1 MKRLN
6 LKTRIY
12 LSIIAMILVS
22 FFATGIFAYT
32 NFKSRNEAYH
42 SSRLERKEK
51 AIQASMDYFLKQQGE
66 VNTDSI
72 PIIFSD
78 KICEL
83 ADVHNLDL
91 NLYDLSGKLLISSN
105 PNIFTEKGIPQKVS
119 TSILQKLTDGD
130 VRIVLE
136 KGKDNDE
143 FYLAYW
149 HFSDLEGRPL
159 AVTNIPYFDIQ
170 NENRQEIENFLIDL
184 ILIYVGLFIA
194 ASILALLLSNYITQ
208 SLQRIGDKMK
218 GVDLGKTNTPLEWE
232 TNDEIGSLVTEYNR
246 MLKEAEKSAIAT
258 ARSERES
265 AWREMAK
272 QVAHEIK
279 NPLTPMKLRIQY
291 LQRAMDDKDPDWED
305 KFKNTA
311 VSLIN
316 QIDTLTNIAN
326 EFSNFAQMPKAKL
339 ETVDLVDIIEDS
351 IETFTLESNVNIEF
365 LKPSFRTKLK
375 ADRNQN
381 LRVFNNLIKNAIQS
395 IPEDRA
401 GKVRVC
407 VKEYEEMLLV
417 EVSDNGTGVPKAVQ
431 EKIFVP
437 NFTTKSKGMGLGL
450 AMVKNIIENHG
461 GQIWFKTSPNHGTT
475 FFITYKTAN

>member
-1 MKRLN
+1 
-6 LKTRIY
+6 
-12 LSIIAMILVS
+12 MILVS

-51 AIQASMDYFLKQQGE
+51 AIQASMDYFLEQQGE

-326 EFSNFAQMPKAKL
+326 EFSNFAQMPKAKEQNIEL
-339 ETVDLVDIIEDS
+339 SAVIEDAIQIFS
-351 IETFTLESNVNIEF
+351 LESDVEMTFTTQTEHTNI
-365 LKPSFRTKLK
+365 T
-375 ADRNQN
+375 ADKDQI
-381 LRVFNNLIKNAIQS
+381 LRVFNNLLKNAIQAIPVDRKGEIS
-395 IPEDRA
+395 IYL
-401 GKVRVC
+401 
-407 VKEYEEMLLV
+407 KEYNGMVKV
-417 EVSDNGTGVPKAVQ
+417 EIQDNGSGVPEEIQ
-431 EKIFVP
+431 ENIFIP

-461 GQIWFKTSPNHGTT
+461 GEIWFKTKKDEGTT
-475 FFITYKTAN
+475 FYLTFKV

>member
-1 MKRLN
+1 
-6 LKTRIY
+6 
-12 LSIIAMILVS
+12 MILVS

-194 ASILALLLSNYITQ
+194 ASILALLLTNYITQ

-326 EFSNFAQMPKAKL
+326 EFSNFAQMPKAKEQNIEL
-339 ETVDLVDIIEDS
+339 SAVIEDAIQIFS
-351 IETFTLESNVNIEF
+351 LESDVEMTFTTQTEHTNI
-365 LKPSFRTKLK
+365 T
-375 ADRNQN
+375 ADKDQI
-381 LRVFNNLIKNAIQS
+381 LRVFNNLLKNAIQAIPVDRKGEIS
-395 IPEDRA
+395 IYL
-401 GKVRVC
+401 
-407 VKEYEEMLLV
+407 KEYNGMVKV
-417 EVSDNGTGVPKAVQ
+417 EIQDNGSGVPEEIQ
-431 EKIFVP
+431 ENIFIP

-461 GQIWFKTSPNHGTT
+461 GEIWFKTKKDEGTT
-475 FFITYKTAN
+475 FYLTFKV

>member
-1 MKRLN
+1 
-6 LKTRIY
+6 
-12 LSIIAMILVS
+12 MILVS

-326 EFSNFAQMPKAKL
+326 EFSNFAQMPKAKEQNIEL
-339 ETVDLVDIIEDS
+339 SAVIEDAIQIFS
-351 IETFTLESNVNIEF
+351 LESDVEMTFTTQTEHTNI
-365 LKPSFRTKLK
+365 T
-375 ADRNQN
+375 ADKDQI
-381 LRVFNNLIKNAIQS
+381 LRVFNNLLKNAIQAIPVDRKGEIS
-395 IPEDRA
+395 IYL
-401 GKVRVC
+401 
-407 VKEYEEMLLV
+407 KEYNGMVKV
-417 EVSDNGTGVPKAVQ
+417 EIQDNGSGVPEEIQ
-431 EKIFVP
+431 ENIFIP

-461 GQIWFKTSPNHGTT
+461 GEIWFKTKKDEGTT
-475 FFITYKTAN
+475 FYLTFKV

>member
-1 MKRLN
+1 
-6 LKTRIY
+6 
-12 LSIIAMILVS
+12 MILVS

-218 GVDLGKTNTPLEWE
+218 GVDLGKTSTPLEWE

-326 EFSNFAQMPKAKL
+326 EFSNFAQMPKAKEQNIEL
-339 ETVDLVDIIEDS
+339 SAVIEDAIQIFS
-351 IETFTLESNVNIEF
+351 LESDVEMTFTTQTEHTNI
-365 LKPSFRTKLK
+365 T
-375 ADRNQN
+375 ADKDQI
-381 LRVFNNLIKNAIQS
+381 LRVFNNLLKNAIQAIPVDRKGEIS
-395 IPEDRA
+395 IYL
-401 GKVRVC
+401 
-407 VKEYEEMLLV
+407 KEYNGMVKV
-417 EVSDNGTGVPKAVQ
+417 EIQDNGSGVPEEIQ
-431 EKIFVP
+431 ENIFIP

-461 GQIWFKTSPNHGTT
+461 GEIWFKTKKDEGTT
-475 FFITYKTAN
+475 FYLTFKV

>member
-1 MKRLN
+1 
-6 LKTRIY
+6 
-12 LSIIAMILVS
+12 MILVS

-72 PIIFSD
+72 PIMFSD

-326 EFSNFAQMPKAKL
+326 EFSNFAQMPKAKEQNIEL
-339 ETVDLVDIIEDS
+339 SAVIEDAIQIFS
-351 IETFTLESNVNIEF
+351 LESDVEMTFTTQTEHTNI
-365 LKPSFRTKLK
+365 T
-375 ADRNQN
+375 ADKDQI
-381 LRVFNNLIKNAIQS
+381 LRVFNNLLKNAIQAIPVDRKGEIS
-395 IPEDRA
+395 IYL
-401 GKVRVC
+401 
-407 VKEYEEMLLV
+407 KEYNGMVKV
-417 EVSDNGTGVPKAVQ
+417 EIQDNGSGVPEEIQ
-431 EKIFVP
+431 ENIFIP

-461 GQIWFKTSPNHGTT
+461 GEIWFKTKKDEGTT
-475 FFITYKTAN
+475 FYLTFKV

>member
-1 MKRLN
+1 
-6 LKTRIY
+6 
-12 LSIIAMILVS
+12 MILVS
-22 FFATGIFAYT
+22 FFATGIVAYT

-326 EFSNFAQMPKAKL
+326 EFSNFAQMPKAKEQNIEL
-339 ETVDLVDIIEDS
+339 SAVIEDAIQIFS
-351 IETFTLESNVNIEF
+351 LESDVEMTFTTQTEHTNI
-365 LKPSFRTKLK
+365 T
-375 ADRNQN
+375 ADKDQI
-381 LRVFNNLIKNAIQS
+381 LRVFNNLLKNAIQAIPVDRKGEIS
-395 IPEDRA
+395 IYL
-401 GKVRVC
+401 
-407 VKEYEEMLLV
+407 KEYNGMVKV
-417 EVSDNGTGVPKAVQ
+417 EIQDNGSGVPEEIQ
-431 EKIFVP
+431 ENIFIP

-461 GQIWFKTSPNHGTT
+461 GEIWFKTKKDEGTT
-475 FFITYKTAN
+475 FYLTFKV

>member
-32 NFKSRNEAYH
+32 NFKSRNEVYH

-51 AIQASMDYFLKQQGE
+51 AIQASMDYFLEQQGE

-72 PIIFSD
+72 PIMFSD

-105 PNIFTEKGIPQKVS
+105 PNIFTENDIPQKVS

-326 EFSNFAQMPKAKL
+326 EFSNFAQMPKAKEQNIEL
-339 ETVDLVDIIEDS
+339 SAVIEDAIQIFS
-351 IETFTLESNVNIEF
+351 LESDVEMTFTTQTEHTNI
-365 LKPSFRTKLK
+365 T
-375 ADRNQN
+375 ADKDQI
-381 LRVFNNLIKNAIQS
+381 LRVFNNLLKNAIQAIPVDRKGEIS
-395 IPEDRA
+395 IYL
-401 GKVRVC
+401 
-407 VKEYEEMLLV
+407 KEYNGMVKV
-417 EVSDNGTGVPKAVQ
+417 EIQDNGSGVPEEIQ
-431 EKIFVP
+431 ENIFIP

-461 GQIWFKTSPNHGTT
+461 GEIWFKTKKDEGTT
-475 FFITYKTAN
+475 FYLTFKV

>member
-326 EFSNFAQMPKAKL
+326 EFSNFAQMPKAKEQNIEL
-339 ETVDLVDIIEDS
+339 SAVIEDAIQIFS
-351 IETFTLESNVNIEF
+351 LESDVEMTFTTQTEHTNI
-365 LKPSFRTKLK
+365 T
-375 ADRNQN
+375 ADKDQI
-381 LRVFNNLIKNAIQS
+381 LRVFNNLLKNAIQAIPVDRKGEIS
-395 IPEDRA
+395 IYL
-401 GKVRVC
+401 
-407 VKEYEEMLLV
+407 KEYNGMVKV
-417 EVSDNGTGVPKAVQ
+417 EIQDNGSGVPEEIQ
-431 EKIFVP
+431 ENIFIP

-461 GQIWFKTSPNHGTT
+461 GEIWFKTKKDEGTT
-475 FFITYKTAN
+475 FYLTFKV

>member
-22 FFATGIFAYT
+22 FFATGIVAYT

-326 EFSNFAQMPKAKL
+326 EFSNFAQMPKAKEQNIEL
-339 ETVDLVDIIEDS
+339 SAVIEDAIQIFS
-351 IETFTLESNVNIEF
+351 LESDVEMTFTTQTEHTNI
-365 LKPSFRTKLK
+365 T
-375 ADRNQN
+375 ADKDQI
-381 LRVFNNLIKNAIQS
+381 LRVFNNLLKNAIQAIPVDRKGEIS
-395 IPEDRA
+395 IYL
-401 GKVRVC
+401 
-407 VKEYEEMLLV
+407 KEYNGMVKV
-417 EVSDNGTGVPKAVQ
+417 EIQDNGSGVPEEIQ
-431 EKIFVP
+431 ENIFIP

-461 GQIWFKTSPNHGTT
+461 GEIWFKTKKDEGTT
-475 FFITYKTAN
+475 FYLTFKV

>member
-1 MKRLN
+1 
-6 LKTRIY
+6 
-12 LSIIAMILVS
+12 MILVS
-22 FFATGIFAYT
+22 FFATGIVAYT
-32 NFKSRNEAYH
+32 NFKSRNEVYH

-51 AIQASMDYFLKQQGE
+51 AIQASMDYFLEQQGE

-72 PIIFSD
+72 PIMFSD

-326 EFSNFAQMPKAKL
+326 EFSNFAQMPKAKEQNIEL
-339 ETVDLVDIIEDS
+339 SAVIEDAIQIFS
-351 IETFTLESNVNIEF
+351 LESDVEMTFTTQTEHTNI
-365 LKPSFRTKLK
+365 T
-375 ADRNQN
+375 ADKDQI
-381 LRVFNNLIKNAIQS
+381 LRVFNNLLKNAIQAILVDRKGEIS
-395 IPEDRA
+395 IYL
-401 GKVRVC
+401 
-407 VKEYEEMLLV
+407 KEYNGMVKV
-417 EVSDNGTGVPKAVQ
+417 EIQDNGSGVPEEIQ
-431 EKIFVP
+431 ENIFIP

-461 GQIWFKTSPNHGTT
+461 GEIWFKTKKDEGTT
-475 FFITYKTAN
+475 FYLTFKV

>member
-32 NFKSRNEAYH
+32 NFKSRNEVYH

-51 AIQASMDYFLKQQGE
+51 AIQASMDYFLEQQGE

-72 PIIFSD
+72 PIMFSD

-105 PNIFTEKGIPQKVS
+105 PNIFTEKDIPQKVS

-218 GVDLGKTNTPLEWE
+218 GVDLGKTNAPLEWE

-246 MLKEAEKSAIAT
+246 MLKEAEKSAIAI

-291 LQRAMDDKDPDWED
+291 LQRAMDDKDPDWQD

-326 EFSNFAQMPKAKL
+326 EF
-339 ETVDLVDIIEDS
+339 
-351 IETFTLESNVNIEF
+351 
-365 LKPSFRTKLK
+365 
-375 ADRNQN
+375 
-381 LRVFNNLIKNAIQS
+381 
-395 IPEDRA
+395 
-401 GKVRVC
+401 
-407 VKEYEEMLLV
+407 
-417 EVSDNGTGVPKAVQ
+417 
-431 EKIFVP
+431 
-437 NFTTKSKGMGLGL
+437 
-450 AMVKNIIENHG
+450 
-461 GQIWFKTSPNHGTT
+461 
-475 FFITYKTAN
+475 

>member
-1 MKRLN
+1 
-6 LKTRIY
+6 
-12 LSIIAMILVS
+12 
-22 FFATGIFAYT
+22 
-32 NFKSRNEAYH
+32 
-42 SSRLERKEK
+42 
-51 AIQASMDYFLKQQGE
+51 
-66 VNTDSI
+66 
-72 PIIFSD
+72 
-78 KICEL
+78 
-83 ADVHNLDL
+83 
-91 NLYDLSGKLLISSN
+91 
-105 PNIFTEKGIPQKVS
+105 
-119 TSILQKLTDGD
+119 

-326 EFSNFAQMPKAKL
+326 EFSNFAQMPKAKEQNIEL
-339 ETVDLVDIIEDS
+339 SAVIEDAIQIFS
-351 IETFTLESNVNIEF
+351 LESDVEMTFTTQTEHTNI
-365 LKPSFRTKLK
+365 T
-375 ADRNQN
+375 ADKDQI
-381 LRVFNNLIKNAIQS
+381 LRVFNNLLKNAIQAIPVDRKGEIS
-395 IPEDRA
+395 IYL
-401 GKVRVC
+401 
-407 VKEYEEMLLV
+407 KEYNGMVKV
-417 EVSDNGTGVPKAVQ
+417 EIQDNGSGVPEEIQ
-431 EKIFVP
+431 ENIFIP

-461 GQIWFKTSPNHGTT
+461 GEIWFKTKKDEGTT
-475 FFITYKTAN
+475 FYLTFKV

>member
-1 MKRLN
+1 
-6 LKTRIY
+6 
-12 LSIIAMILVS
+12 MILVS
-22 FFATGIFAYT
+22 FFATGIVAYT
-32 NFKSRNEAYH
+32 NFKSRNEVYH

-51 AIQASMDYFLKQQGE
+51 AIQASMDYFLEQQRE

-326 EFSNFAQMPKAKL
+326 EFSNFAQMPKAKEQNIEL
-339 ETVDLVDIIEDS
+339 SAVIEDAIQIFS
-351 IETFTLESNVNIEF
+351 LESDVEMTFTTQTEHTNI
-365 LKPSFRTKLK
+365 T
-375 ADRNQN
+375 ADKDQI
-381 LRVFNNLIKNAIQS
+381 LRVFNNLLKNAIQAIPVDRKGEIS
-395 IPEDRA
+395 IYL
-401 GKVRVC
+401 
-407 VKEYEEMLLV
+407 KEYNGMVKV
-417 EVSDNGTGVPKAVQ
+417 EIQDNGSGVPEEIQ
-431 EKIFVP
+431 ENIFIP

-461 GQIWFKTSPNHGTT
+461 GEIWFKTKKDEGTT
-475 FFITYKTAN
+475 FYLTFKV

>member
-1 MKRLN
+1 
-6 LKTRIY
+6 
-12 LSIIAMILVS
+12 MILVS

-32 NFKSRNEAYH
+32 NFKSRNEVYH

-326 EFSNFAQMPKAKL
+326 EFSNFAQMPKAKEQNIEL
-339 ETVDLVDIIEDS
+339 SAVIEDAIQIFS
-351 IETFTLESNVNIEF
+351 LESDVEMTFTTQTEHTNI
-365 LKPSFRTKLK
+365 T
-375 ADRNQN
+375 ADKDQI
-381 LRVFNNLIKNAIQS
+381 LRVFNNLLKNAIQAIPVDRKGEIS
-395 IPEDRA
+395 IYL
-401 GKVRVC
+401 
-407 VKEYEEMLLV
+407 KEYNGMVKV
-417 EVSDNGTGVPKAVQ
+417 EIQDNGSGVPEEIQ
-431 EKIFVP
+431 ENIFIP

-461 GQIWFKTSPNHGTT
+461 GEIWFKTKKDEGTT
-475 FFITYKTAN
+475 FYLTFKV

>member
-1 MKRLN
+1 
-6 LKTRIY
+6 
-12 LSIIAMILVS
+12 MILVS

-32 NFKSRNEAYH
+32 NFKSRNEVYH

-51 AIQASMDYFLKQQGE
+51 AIQASMDYFLEQQGE

-72 PIIFSD
+72 PIMFSD

-326 EFSNFAQMPKAKL
+326 EFSNFAQMPKAKEQNIEL
-339 ETVDLVDIIEDS
+339 SAVIEDAIQIFS
-351 IETFTLESNVNIEF
+351 LESDVEMTFTTQTEHTNI
-365 LKPSFRTKLK
+365 T
-375 ADRNQN
+375 ADKDQI
-381 LRVFNNLIKNAIQS
+381 LRVFNNLLKNAIQAIPVDRKGEIS
-395 IPEDRA
+395 IYL
-401 GKVRVC
+401 
-407 VKEYEEMLLV
+407 KEYNGMVKV
-417 EVSDNGTGVPKAVQ
+417 EIQDNGSGVPEEIQ
-431 EKIFVP
+431 ENIFIP

-461 GQIWFKTSPNHGTT
+461 GEIWFKTKKDEGTT
-475 FFITYKTAN
+475 FYLTFKV

>member
-32 NFKSRNEAYH
+32 NFKSRNEVYH

-51 AIQASMDYFLKQQGE
+51 AIQASMDYFLEQQGE

-326 EFSNFAQMPKAKL
+326 EFSNFAQMPKAKEQNIEL
-339 ETVDLVDIIEDS
+339 SAVIEDAIQIFS
-351 IETFTLESNVNIEF
+351 LESDVEMTFTTQTEHTNI
-365 LKPSFRTKLK
+365 T
-375 ADRNQN
+375 ADKDQI
-381 LRVFNNLIKNAIQS
+381 LRVFNNLLKNAIQAIPVDRKGEIS
-395 IPEDRA
+395 IYL
-401 GKVRVC
+401 
-407 VKEYEEMLLV
+407 KEYNGMVKV
-417 EVSDNGTGVPKAVQ
+417 EIQDNGSGVPEEIQ
-431 EKIFVP
+431 ENIFIP

-461 GQIWFKTSPNHGTT
+461 GEIWFKTKKDEGTT
-475 FFITYKTAN
+475 FYLTFKV

>member
-1 MKRLN
+1 
-6 LKTRIY
+6 
-12 LSIIAMILVS
+12 MILVS
-22 FFATGIFAYT
+22 FFATGIVAYT
-32 NFKSRNEAYH
+32 NFKSRNEVYH

-51 AIQASMDYFLKQQGE
+51 AIQASMDYFLEQQGE

-326 EFSNFAQMPKAKL
+326 EFSNFAQMPKAKEQNIEL
-339 ETVDLVDIIEDS
+339 SAVIEDAIQIFS
-351 IETFTLESNVNIEF
+351 LESDVEMTFTTQTEHTNI
-365 LKPSFRTKLK
+365 T
-375 ADRNQN
+375 ADKDQI
-381 LRVFNNLIKNAIQS
+381 LRVFNNLLKNAIQAIPVDRKGEIS
-395 IPEDRA
+395 IYL
-401 GKVRVC
+401 
-407 VKEYEEMLLV
+407 KEYNGMVKV
-417 EVSDNGTGVPKAVQ
+417 EIQDNGSGVPEEIQ
-431 EKIFVP
+431 ENIFIP

-461 GQIWFKTSPNHGTT
+461 GEIWFKTKKDEGTT
-475 FFITYKTAN
+475 FYLTFKV

>member
-1 MKRLN
+1 
-6 LKTRIY
+6 
-12 LSIIAMILVS
+12 MILVS
-22 FFATGIFAYT
+22 FFATGIVAYT
-32 NFKSRNEAYH
+32 NFKSRNEVYH

-51 AIQASMDYFLKQQGE
+51 AIQASMDYFLEQQGE

-72 PIIFSD
+72 PIMFSD

-326 EFSNFAQMPKAKL
+326 EFSNFAQMPKAKEQNIEL
-339 ETVDLVDIIEDS
+339 SAVIEDAIQIFS
-351 IETFTLESNVNIEF
+351 LESDVEMTFTTQTEHTNI
-365 LKPSFRTKLK
+365 T
-375 ADRNQN
+375 ADKDQI
-381 LRVFNNLIKNAIQS
+381 LRVFNNLLKNAIQAIPVDRKGEIS
-395 IPEDRA
+395 IYL
-401 GKVRVC
+401 
-407 VKEYEEMLLV
+407 KEYNGMVKV
-417 EVSDNGTGVPKAVQ
+417 EIQDNGSGVPEEIQ
-431 EKIFVP
+431 ENIFIP

-461 GQIWFKTSPNHGTT
+461 GEIWFKTKKDEGTT
-475 FFITYKTAN
+475 FYLTFKV

>member
-1 MKRLN
+1 
-6 LKTRIY
+6 
-12 LSIIAMILVS
+12 MILVS

-32 NFKSRNEAYH
+32 NFKSRNEVYH

-51 AIQASMDYFLKQQGE
+51 AIQASMDYFLEQQGE

-72 PIIFSD
+72 PIMFSD

-326 EFSNFAQMPKAKL
+326 EFSNFAQMPKAKEQNIELSAVIKDAIQIFSL
-339 ETVDLVDIIEDS
+339 ESDVEM
-351 IETFTLESNVNIEF
+351 TFTTQTEHTNI
-365 LKPSFRTKLK
+365 T
-375 ADRNQN
+375 ADKDQI
-381 LRVFNNLIKNAIQS
+381 LRVFNNLLKNAIQAIPVDRKGEIS
-395 IPEDRA
+395 IYL
-401 GKVRVC
+401 
-407 VKEYEEMLLV
+407 KEYNGMVKV
-417 EVSDNGTGVPKAVQ
+417 EIQDNGSGVPEEIQ
-431 EKIFVP
+431 ENIFIP

-461 GQIWFKTSPNHGTT
+461 GEIWFKTKKDEGTT
-475 FFITYKTAN
+475 FYLTFKV

>member
-1 MKRLN
+1 
-6 LKTRIY
+6 
-12 LSIIAMILVS
+12 MILVS

-32 NFKSRNEAYH
+32 NFKSRNEEYH

-51 AIQASMDYFLKQQGE
+51 AIQASMDYFLEQQGGA
-66 VNTDSI
+66 NTDSI
-72 PIIFSD
+72 PVMFSN

-91 NLYDLSGKLLISSN
+91 NLYDLEGNLLISSN
-105 PNIFTEKGIPQKVS
+105 PNVFTEKGIPQKVPNY
-119 TSILQKLTDGD
+119 ILQKLTDGA

-136 KGKDNDE
+136 KGKSEDE

-159 AVTNIPYFDIQ
+159 GVTNIPYFDIQ
-170 NENRQEIENFLIDL
+170 NENREEIENFLTDL

-218 GVDLGKTNTPLEWE
+218 GVDLGKINTPLEWE
-232 TNDEIGSLVTEYNR
+232 TDDEIGSLVTEYNR
-246 MLKEAEKSAIAT
+246 MLKEAEKSAVAI

-279 NPLTPMKLRIQY
+279 NPLTPMKLRIQH
-291 LQRAMDDKDPDWED
+291 LQRAMEDKDPDWQD

-326 EFSNFAQMPKAKL
+326 EFSNFAQMPKSKL
-339 ETVDLVDIIEDS
+339 EAVELVDIIQDS

-365 LKPSFRTKLK
+365 LKPSFSTKLR
-375 ADRNQN
+375 ADKNQN

-395 IPEDRA
+395 IPKDTKGQVHIEI
-401 GKVRVC
+401 
-407 VKEYEEMLLV
+407 KEYEEMLLV
-417 EVSDNGTGVPKAVQ
+417 EVRDNGTGVPEAVQ

-450 AMVKNIIENHG
+450 AMVKNILENHG
-461 GQIWFKTSPNHGTT
+461 GKIWFNTEIGQGTT
-475 FFITYKTAN
+475 FYLTFKR

>member
-32 NFKSRNEAYH
+32 NFKSRNEVYH

-51 AIQASMDYFLKQQGE
+51 AIQASMDYFLEQQGE

-105 PNIFTEKGIPQKVS
+105 PNIFTENDIPQKVS

-326 EFSNFAQMPKAKL
+326 EFSNFAQMPKAKEQNIEL
-339 ETVDLVDIIEDS
+339 SAVIEDAIQIFS
-351 IETFTLESNVNIEF
+351 LESDVEMTFTTQTEHTNI
-365 LKPSFRTKLK
+365 T
-375 ADRNQN
+375 ADKDQI
-381 LRVFNNLIKNAIQS
+381 LRVFNNLLKNAIQAIPVDRKGEIS
-395 IPEDRA
+395 IYL
-401 GKVRVC
+401 
-407 VKEYEEMLLV
+407 KEYNGMVKV
-417 EVSDNGTGVPKAVQ
+417 EIQDNGSGVPEEIQ
-431 EKIFVP
+431 ENIFIP

-461 GQIWFKTSPNHGTT
+461 GEIWFKTKKDEGTT
-475 FFITYKTAN
+475 FYLTFKV

>member
-1 MKRLN
+1 
-6 LKTRIY
+6 
-12 LSIIAMILVS
+12 MILVS

-32 NFKSRNEAYH
+32 NFKSRNQEYH

-51 AIQASMDYFLKQQGE
+51 AIQASMDYFLEQQGQ
-66 VNTDSI
+66 VITDSI
-72 PIIFSD
+72 PVLFSD

-105 PNIFTEKGIPQKVS
+105 PRIFQEKDIPQKVS
-119 TSILQKLTDGD
+119 SSILQKLTDGD

-136 KGKDNDE
+136 KGRDKDE

-170 NENRQEIENFLIDL
+170 NENRQEIESFLIDL

-218 GVDLGKTNTPLEWE
+218 GVELGKANSPLEWE
-232 TNDEIGSLVTEYNR
+232 SNDEIGSLVTEYNR
-246 MLKEAEKSAIAT
+246 MLNEAEKSTIAL
-258 ARSERES
+258 ARSEREI

-291 LQRAMDDKDPDWED
+291 LQRAMDDNDPGWED
-305 KFKNTA
+305 KFKSTA
-311 VSLIN
+311 DSLIT

-326 EFSNFAQMPKAKL
+326 EFSNFAQMPKTKEQNVELCA
-339 ETVDLVDIIEDS
+339 VIEDAIQIFS
-351 IETFTLESNVNIEF
+351 LESDVEMTFNAQTERSTI
-365 LKPSFRTKLK
+365 T
-375 ADRNQN
+375 ADKDQI
-381 LRVFNNLIKNAIQS
+381 LRVFNNLLKNAVQS
-395 IPEDRA
+395 VPEGRK
-401 GKVRVC
+401 GKISVYL
-407 VKEYEEMLLV
+407 KEYEGMVMAEIK
-417 EVSDNGTGVPKAVQ
+417 DNGSGVPEEIQ

-437 NFTTKSKGMGLGL
+437 NFTTKSKGTGLGL
-450 AMVKNIIENHG
+450 AMVKNIIKNHG
-461 GQIWFKTSPNHGTT
+461 GEIWFKTKRDVGTT
-475 FFITYKTAN
+475 FYLTFKV

>member
-22 FFATGIFAYT
+22 FFATGIVAYT
-32 NFKSRNEAYH
+32 NFKSRNEVYH

-51 AIQASMDYFLKQQGE
+51 AIQASMDYFLEQQGE

-72 PIIFSD
+72 PIMFSD

-326 EFSNFAQMPKAKL
+326 EFSNFAQMPKAKEQNIEL
-339 ETVDLVDIIEDS
+339 SAVIEDAIQIFS
-351 IETFTLESNVNIEF
+351 LESDVEMTFTTQTEHTNI
-365 LKPSFRTKLK
+365 T
-375 ADRNQN
+375 ADKDQI
-381 LRVFNNLIKNAIQS
+381 LRVFNNLLKNAIQAIPVDRKGEIS
-395 IPEDRA
+395 IYL
-401 GKVRVC
+401 
-407 VKEYEEMLLV
+407 KEYNGMVKV
-417 EVSDNGTGVPKAVQ
+417 EIQDNGSGVPEEIQ
-431 EKIFVP
+431 ENIFIP

-461 GQIWFKTSPNHGTT
+461 GEIWFKTKKDEGTT
-475 FFITYKTAN
+475 FYLTFKV

>member
-1 MKRLN
+1 
-6 LKTRIY
+6 
-12 LSIIAMILVS
+12 MILVS
-22 FFATGIFAYT
+22 FFATGIVAYT
-32 NFKSRNEAYH
+32 NFKSRNEVYH

-51 AIQASMDYFLKQQGE
+51 AIQASMDYFLEQQGE

-72 PIIFSD
+72 PIMFSD

-105 PNIFTEKGIPQKVS
+105 PNIFTENDIPQKVS

-326 EFSNFAQMPKAKL
+326 EFSNFAQMPKAKEQNIEL
-339 ETVDLVDIIEDS
+339 SAVIEDAIQIFS
-351 IETFTLESNVNIEF
+351 LESDVEMTFTTQTEHTNI
-365 LKPSFRTKLK
+365 T
-375 ADRNQN
+375 ADKDQI
-381 LRVFNNLIKNAIQS
+381 LRVFNNLLKNAIQAIPVDRKGEIS
-395 IPEDRA
+395 IYL
-401 GKVRVC
+401 
-407 VKEYEEMLLV
+407 KEYNGMVKV
-417 EVSDNGTGVPKAVQ
+417 EIQDNGSGVPEEIQ
-431 EKIFVP
+431 ENIFIP

-461 GQIWFKTSPNHGTT
+461 GEIWFKTKKDEGTT
-475 FFITYKTAN
+475 FYLTFKV

>member
-1 MKRLN
+1 
-6 LKTRIY
+6 
-12 LSIIAMILVS
+12 MILVS

-326 EFSNFAQMPKAKL
+326 EFSNFAQMLKAKEQNIEL
-339 ETVDLVDIIEDS
+339 SAVIEDAIQIFS
-351 IETFTLESNVNIEF
+351 LESDVEMTFTTQTEHTNI
-365 LKPSFRTKLK
+365 T
-375 ADRNQN
+375 ADKDQI
-381 LRVFNNLIKNAIQS
+381 LRVFNNLLKNAIQAIPVDRKGEIS
-395 IPEDRA
+395 IYL
-401 GKVRVC
+401 
-407 VKEYEEMLLV
+407 KEYNGMVKV
-417 EVSDNGTGVPKAVQ
+417 EIQDNGSGVPEEIQ
-431 EKIFVP
+431 ENIFIP

-461 GQIWFKTSPNHGTT
+461 GEIWFKTKKDEGTT
-475 FFITYKTAN
+475 FYLTFKV

>member
-1 MKRLN
+1 
-6 LKTRIY
+6 
-12 LSIIAMILVS
+12 MILVS
-22 FFATGIFAYT
+22 FFATGIVAYT
-32 NFKSRNEAYH
+32 NFKSRNEVYH

-326 EFSNFAQMPKAKL
+326 EFSNFAQMPKAKEQNIEL
-339 ETVDLVDIIEDS
+339 SAVIEDAIQIFS
-351 IETFTLESNVNIEF
+351 LESDVEMTFTTQTEHTNI
-365 LKPSFRTKLK
+365 T
-375 ADRNQN
+375 ADKDQI
-381 LRVFNNLIKNAIQS
+381 LRVFNNLLKNAIQAIPVDRKGEIS
-395 IPEDRA
+395 IYL
-401 GKVRVC
+401 
-407 VKEYEEMLLV
+407 KEYNGMVKV
-417 EVSDNGTGVPKAVQ
+417 EIQDNGSGVPEEIQ
-431 EKIFVP
+431 ENIFIP

-461 GQIWFKTSPNHGTT
+461 GEIWFKTKKDEGTT
-475 FFITYKTAN
+475 FYLTFKV

>member
-194 ASILALLLSNYITQ
+194 ASILALLLTNYITQ

-326 EFSNFAQMPKAKL
+326 EFSNFAQMPKAKEQNIEL
-339 ETVDLVDIIEDS
+339 SAVIEDAIQIFS
-351 IETFTLESNVNIEF
+351 LESDVEMTFTTQTEHTNI
-365 LKPSFRTKLK
+365 T
-375 ADRNQN
+375 ADKDQI
-381 LRVFNNLIKNAIQS
+381 LRVFNNLLKNAIQAIPVDRKGEIS
-395 IPEDRA
+395 IYL
-401 GKVRVC
+401 
-407 VKEYEEMLLV
+407 KEYNGMVKV
-417 EVSDNGTGVPKAVQ
+417 EIQDNGSGVPEEIQ
-431 EKIFVP
+431 ENIFIP

-461 GQIWFKTSPNHGTT
+461 GEIWFKTKKDEGTT
-475 FFITYKTAN
+475 FYLTFKV

>member
-1 MKRLN
+1 
-6 LKTRIY
+6 
-12 LSIIAMILVS
+12 MILVS
-22 FFATGIFAYT
+22 FFATGIVAYT
-32 NFKSRNEAYH
+32 NFKSRNEVYH

-51 AIQASMDYFLKQQGE
+51 AIQASMDYFLEQQGE
-66 VNTDSI
+66 VNSDSI
-72 PIIFSD
+72 PIMFSD

-326 EFSNFAQMPKAKL
+326 EFSNFAQMPKAKEQNIEL
-339 ETVDLVDIIEDS
+339 SAVIEDAIQIFS
-351 IETFTLESNVNIEF
+351 LESDVEMTFTTQTEHTNI
-365 LKPSFRTKLK
+365 T
-375 ADRNQN
+375 ADKDQI
-381 LRVFNNLIKNAIQS
+381 LRVFNNLLKNAIQAIPVDRKGEIS
-395 IPEDRA
+395 IYL
-401 GKVRVC
+401 
-407 VKEYEEMLLV
+407 KEYNGMVKV
-417 EVSDNGTGVPKAVQ
+417 EIQDNGSGVPEEIQ
-431 EKIFVP
+431 ENIFIP

-461 GQIWFKTSPNHGTT
+461 GEIWFKTKKDEGTT
-475 FFITYKTAN
+475 FYLTFKV

>member
-1 MKRLN
+1 
-6 LKTRIY
+6 
-12 LSIIAMILVS
+12 MILVS

-32 NFKSRNEAYH
+32 NFKSRNEVYH

-51 AIQASMDYFLKQQGE
+51 AIQASMDYFLEQQGE

-326 EFSNFAQMPKAKL
+326 EFSNFAQMPKAKEQNIEL
-339 ETVDLVDIIEDS
+339 SAVIEDAIQIFS
-351 IETFTLESNVNIEF
+351 LESDVEMTFTTQTEHTNI
-365 LKPSFRTKLK
+365 T
-375 ADRNQN
+375 ADKDQI
-381 LRVFNNLIKNAIQS
+381 LRVFNNLLKNAIQAIPVDRKGEIS
-395 IPEDRA
+395 IYL
-401 GKVRVC
+401 
-407 VKEYEEMLLV
+407 KEYNGMVKV
-417 EVSDNGTGVPKAVQ
+417 EIQDNGSGVPEEIQ
-431 EKIFVP
+431 ENIFIP

-461 GQIWFKTSPNHGTT
+461 GEIWFKTKKDEGTT
-475 FFITYKTAN
+475 FYLTFKV

>member
-1 MKRLN
+1 
-6 LKTRIY
+6 
-12 LSIIAMILVS
+12 MILVS
-22 FFATGIFAYT
+22 FFATGIVAYT

-51 AIQASMDYFLKQQGE
+51 AIQASMDYFLEQQGE
-66 VNTDSI
+66 VNSDSI
-72 PIIFSD
+72 PIMFSD

-326 EFSNFAQMPKAKL
+326 EFSNFAQMPKAKEQNIEL
-339 ETVDLVDIIEDS
+339 SAVIEDAIQIFS
-351 IETFTLESNVNIEF
+351 LESDVEMTFTTQTEHTNI
-365 LKPSFRTKLK
+365 T
-375 ADRNQN
+375 ADKDQI
-381 LRVFNNLIKNAIQS
+381 LRVFNNLLKNAIQAIPVDRKGEIS
-395 IPEDRA
+395 IYL
-401 GKVRVC
+401 
-407 VKEYEEMLLV
+407 KEYNGMVKV
-417 EVSDNGTGVPKAVQ
+417 EIQDNGSGVPEEIQ
-431 EKIFVP
+431 ENIFIP

-461 GQIWFKTSPNHGTT
+461 GEIWFKTKKDEGTT
-475 FFITYKTAN
+475 FYLTFKV

>member
-1 MKRLN
+1 
-6 LKTRIY
+6 
-12 LSIIAMILVS
+12 MILVS
-22 FFATGIFAYT
+22 FFATGIVAYT

-218 GVDLGKTNTPLEWE
+218 GVDLGKTNAPLEWE

-305 KFKNTA
+305 KFQNTA

-326 EFSNFAQMPKAKL
+326 EFSNFAQMPKAKEQNIEL
-339 ETVDLVDIIEDS
+339 SAVIEDAIQIFS
-351 IETFTLESNVNIEF
+351 LESDVEMTFTTQTEHTNI
-365 LKPSFRTKLK
+365 T
-375 ADRNQN
+375 ADKDQI
-381 LRVFNNLIKNAIQS
+381 LRVFNNLLKNAIQAIPVDRKGEIS
-395 IPEDRA
+395 IYL
-401 GKVRVC
+401 
-407 VKEYEEMLLV
+407 KEYNGMVKV
-417 EVSDNGTGVPKAVQ
+417 EIQDNGSGVPEEIQ
-431 EKIFVP
+431 ENIFIP

-461 GQIWFKTSPNHGTT
+461 GEIWFKTKKDEGTT
-475 FFITYKTAN
+475 FYLTFKV